1 MAADELTRPLGLEPR
16 RQRHSRLSLLF
27 IAAPTLVI
35 VIGGAI
41 FALHRSGYLWSSDA
55 SAVAAIDGA
64 ATDQTGSVAKSP
76 PPRTL
81 PADATPGLTE
91 IVPDGTLADT
101 GSSEVVIHD
110 PSEPQPVRLAAAP
123 LEGLIEESSFGTL
136 PRIAD
141 DGTKPMDAYARPA
154 ATATGVHRVAI
165 VIGGVG
171 LGDDASESS
180 VSALPG
186 EVTLAFAPY
195 GENLGATLADARAA
209 GHEVLLQL
217 PLEPYNY
224 PDLDPGPQT
233 LTTDASPTENL
244 ERLHWLMSRITTYVG
259 VVNYMG
265 GRFSGD
271 TEALA
276 PVLAEI
282 GSRGLLYLD
291 DGSSGAR
298 SRVGEAATGRVP
310 FLQADIVLDA
320 DTTAGAIDA
329 RLEQL
334 AAIARERGYAIGTG
348 SAFPATVARIAEF
361 ARRAEEHGIV
371 LVPITA
377 LAKAS
382 RS

>member
-16 RQRHSRLSLLF
+16 RQRQGRLPLLLL
-27 IAAPTLVI
+27 AAPTLVI
-35 VIGGAI
+35 AIGGAI
-41 FALHRSGYLWSSDA
+41 FALHRSGYLWSGDTST
-55 SAVAAIDGA
+55 VAAIDGA
-64 ATDQTGSVAKSP
+64 ASERTGSVAKPS

-81 PADATPGLTE
+81 SGDTSSGLTE
-91 IVPDGTLADT
+91 IVPDGTIADL
-101 GSSEVVIHD
+101 GDGEVVIHD
-110 PSEPQPVRLAAAP
+110 PSAPQPVRLAAAP
-123 LEGLIEESSFGTL
+123 LEGLVEESSFGTL

-141 DGTKPMDAYARPA
+141 DGTRPMDAYARPA
-154 ATATGVHRVAI
+154 ASASGMHRVAI

-171 LGDDASESS
+171 IDGEASQSAI
-180 VSALPG
+180 SALPG

-195 GENLGATLADARAA
+195 GEDLGPALADARAA
-209 GHEVLLQL
+209 GHEILLQL

-224 PDLDPGPQT
+224 PDIDPGPQT
-233 LTTDASPTENL
+233 LTTDASPAENL
-244 ERLHWLMSRITTYVG
+244 ERLHWLMSRLTTYVG
-259 VVNYMG
+259 MVNYMG
-265 GRFSGD
+265 GRFAGD
-271 TEALA
+271 AEALA

-298 SRVGEAATGRVP
+298 SRVGEAASGRVP

-320 DTTAGAIDA
+320 DTTAAAIDA
-329 RLEQL
+329 RLDQL

-371 LVPITA
+371 LVPITS
-377 LAKAS
+377 LAKAG